1 LGRRYEEKVD
11 IEELARLEN
20 PEDSSGGKI
29 RVKMPNRKINEMF
42 AFAEQILGGRRVTVL
57 CEDGETRMA
66 RIPGK
71 MRRRQW
77 VRDGDLIIVWP
88 WDFQDSKADVKHR
101 YSKTQA
107 MYLSRK
113 GVLPKELD
121 FFGMNTASDDDDDEF
136 ADTFGIVDTPD
147 EEEVVLDDADAD
159 ADDDDDDDEEKEDV
173 SKDKDFFNL
182 QNEYLK
188 WPKFRAFLNE
198 CLRLF
203 PASPNA
209 MIRQLRFEEIEIDD
223 AVLASNMSL
232 KQELENGYLEV
243 AEVECEDK
251 SDTESSVYH
260 LYNHCIVHANI
271 MGAHLRPQE
280 FENPLQFDI
289 DRWLTNDGRRFTSKK
304 CATLLTFGVGRRN
317 CPGMTLAMK
326 QLYMIIALLLC
337 KYRFYIEDDDEQVFE
352 PTFSGTLWLEPQIEL
367 KVKFRTQN
375 EAEL

>member
-1 LGRRYEEKVD
+1 MD

-121 FFGMNTASDDDDDEF
+121 FFGMNTATDDDDDEF
-136 ADTFGIVDTPD
+136 SDTFGEVDAP
-147 EEEVVLDDADAD
+147 ELEAEPADDSEDD
-159 ADDDDDDDEEKEDV
+159 DVDDLFGSDDDDDDDD
-173 SKDKDFFNL
+173 
-182 QNEYLK
+182 
-188 WPKFRAFLNE
+188 
-198 CLRLF
+198 LF
-203 PASPNA
+203 GS
-209 MIRQLRFEEIEIDD
+209 
-223 AVLASNMSL
+223 
-232 KQELENGYLEV
+232 
-243 AEVECEDK
+243 
-251 SDTESSVYH
+251 
-260 LYNHCIVHANI
+260 
-271 MGAHLRPQE
+271 
-280 FENPLQFDI
+280 
-289 DRWLTNDGRRFTSKK
+289 
-304 CATLLTFGVGRRN
+304 
-317 CPGMTLAMK
+317 
-326 QLYMIIALLLC
+326 
-337 KYRFYIEDDDEQVFE
+337 
-352 PTFSGTLWLEPQIEL
+352 
-367 KVKFRTQN
+367 
-375 EAEL
+375 EAEAEEEAEAEAEDEDETPHVPVEEYPDEEQGEDSDYEDEDLESLVG